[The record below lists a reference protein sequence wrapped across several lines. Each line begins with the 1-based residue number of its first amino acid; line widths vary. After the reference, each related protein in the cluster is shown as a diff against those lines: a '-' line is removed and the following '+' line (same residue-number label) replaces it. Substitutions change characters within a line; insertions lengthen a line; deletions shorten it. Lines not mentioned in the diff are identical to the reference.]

1 MPSKAI
7 CYKKWSGT
15 RNIAKANSKYIR
27 PFIFIYM
34 SSSWSPIWLL
44 ESAAKSSKRPQEK
57 LGSFIYWN
65 LKGNVVLFSPLSKSQ
80 EQRLKHPVKANS
92 NKELLS
98 LKLKKLSS
106 QETPTSTTKAH
117 LTIKIAT
124 FMKQQETQNNSCF
137 AKQKHKQKQKQ
148 CSKLVSFLFGRKWGK
163 M

>member
-7 CYKKWSGT
+7 CYKKWNGT

-44 ESAAKSSKRPQEK
+44 ESTAKSSKRLQEK
-57 LGSFIYWN
+57 LESFIYWN

-92 NKELLS
+92 NKGLLS
-98 LKLKKLSS
+98 LTLKKLSS
-106 QETPTSTTKAH
+106 QGTLTSTTKAH
-117 LTIKIAT
+117 LAVKTVRIT
-124 FMKQQETQNNSCF
+124 KQQET
-137 AKQKHKQKQKQ
+137 
-148 CSKLVSFLFGRKWGK
+148 
-163 M
+163 